1 MFSSNT
7 DIQHALGDFCIE
19 DMMLRYSCFIPRL
32 YNWCRS
38 LGFEAGKI
46 APSRA
51 FCSDES
57 QGYPLIL
64 MVKHFGAFPFN
75 HGRVGGIV
83 SISRHGP
90 HAAHGKDM
98 LIIQA
103 SHVGYDPHTGAFGRY
118 RRLQTEQCRDS
129 SSCGKI
135 SHTLRWYQQ
144 HYDFAKKNILL
155 ERLGENYL
163 IHIDNQ
169 ILNQNKVE
177 GLFLN
182 LELLVSAEAAA
193 DGQLQP
199 LHSRSTAKTFMVA
212 ESLLQNIT
220 RERWPQSGSR
230 AIGRDLG
237 AELFRFNRNIDD
249 DVKDPNHLELNL
261 LPAMAYIVT
270 SPEPMLTAA
279 KVNTQVEFDRVYRS
293 IVNEPNYKGKNLLF
307 IAGLNIDISPEPD
320 QVFPL
325 TKFVPW
331 AAYVQTADGL
341 QCLLEQQELFDTL
354 EQQSSEN
361 PDSIDL
367 EDAIRAMEEAQGVH
381 FHTLRRVDKE

>member
-7 DIQHALGDFCIE
+7 DIQHGLGDFCID

-32 YNWCRS
+32 YNWCKS

-64 MVKHFGAFPFN
+64 MTKHFGAFPFN

-83 SISRHGP
+83 STSRHGP
-90 HAAHGKDM
+90 HAAHGKDI

-103 SHVGYDPHTGAFGRY
+103 SHVGYDPHTDTYGRY
-118 RRLQTEQCRDS
+118 RRLQTEDNRDS

-135 SHTLRWYQQ
+135 SHTLRWYLQ
-144 HYDFAKKNILL
+144 HYNFAKNNILL
-155 ERLGENYL
+155 EREGDNYL

-169 ILNQNKVE
+169 ILDQNKAE

-182 LELLVSAEAAA
+182 LELLVAADA
-193 DGQLQP
+193 DGQLMP
-199 LHSRSTAKTFMVA
+199 LRSRSTAKTYVIA
-212 ESLLQNIT
+212 KSLLQHISA
-220 RERWPQSGSR
+220 ECWPQNGSR
-230 AIGRDLG
+230 AIGADLG
-237 AELFRFNRNIDD
+237 AELFRFNRNIESDA
-249 DVKDPNHLELNL
+249 KDPNHLELNL
-261 LPAMAYIVT
+261 LPAMAWIVT
-270 SPEPMLTAA
+270 SPQPMLTSAQ
-279 KVNTQVEFDRVYRS
+279 VNTQVEFDRVYRS
-293 IVNEPNYKGKNLLF
+293 IVNNSAYRSKNLLF
-307 IAGLNIDISPEPD
+307 IAGLNIDISPEPE

-331 AAYVQTADGL
+331 AAYVQTVDGT
-341 QCLLEQQELFDTL
+341 QHLLEQQELFDVL
-354 EQQSSEN
+354 LQQSSEN
-361 PDSIDL
+361 PDGIDL
-367 EDAIRAMEEAQGVH
+367 EDAICAMEEAQGVH
-381 FHTLRRVDKE
+381 FHTTRRIV

>member
-32 YNWCRS
+32 YNWCKS

-135 SHTLRWYQQ
+135 SHILRWYLQ
-144 HYDFAKKNILL
+144 HYNFAKNNILL
-155 ERLGENYL
+155 ERQGDDYL

-169 ILNQNKVE
+169 LLNQNKAE

-182 LELLVSAEAAA
+182 LELLVAPDA
-193 DGQLQP
+193 DGLLLP
-199 LHSRSTAKTFMVA
+199 LHSRSTAKTFLVA
-212 ESLLQNIT
+212 ESLLLEINAEHWLQN
-220 RERWPQSGSR
+220 GSC
-230 AIGRDLG
+230 AIGSKLG
-237 AELFRFNRNIDD
+237 AELFRFKRDIDD
-249 DVKDPNHLELNL
+249 DASDPNRLELNL

-270 SPEPMLTAA
+270 SSEPMLTAA
-279 KVNTQVEFDRVYRS
+279 QVNTQVEFDRVYRS
-293 IVNEPNYKGKNLLF
+293 IVNGSNYKGKNLLF
-307 IAGLNIDISPEPD
+307 IAGLNIDISPELD

-331 AAYVQTADGL
+331 AAYVQTADGE
-341 QCLLEQQELFDTL
+341 QYLLEQHELFDTL
-354 EQQSSEN
+354 ELQSSEN